1 MACIDRIREANTHR
15 LGDYLPFGVLEDG
28 VPVRLGH
35 VRRDR
40 AKARPRLF
48 EGFLTEVGGLATIP
62 ARSLQPWLNAAVAR
76 LPLEHEISHPTG
88 ESYPVW
94 PRVGAKVYGTI
105 DRSAVAWFGV
115 AATGVHVNGFVRD
128 GDRLKLWIARRSRT
142 KPTFPGELDNFVA
155 GGQPVGLSLFENVVK
170 ECGEEAG
177 VPEELAAM
185 ARQVGEVSYVYE
197 NETGLKPD
205 TMVCYDLELP
215 LGFKPVP
222 VDGEVESFELMD
234 AEDVLQITADTT
246 EFKFNCALVQI
257 DFFLRHGVI
266 SPGDPDHDALVAS
279 LHRHL
284 PG

>member
-1 MACIDRIREANTHR
+1 MACLDRIREANTHQ
-15 LGDYLPFGVLEDG
+15 LGNYMPFGVLDG
-28 VPVRLGH
+28 QVPVRLGH

-40 AKARPRLF
+40 VAARSRLF
-48 EGFLTEVGGLATIP
+48 QGFLTDVGGISTIP
-62 ARSLQPWLNAAVAR
+62 VRSLQSWLNAATAR
-76 LPLEHEISHPTG
+76 LPLEGEISHPTG

-94 PRVGAKVYGTI
+94 PRVGERVYGTI

-115 AATGVHVNGFVRD
+115 AATGVHVNGFVRE
-128 GDRLKLWIARRSRT
+128 GDRLKLWIARRSRD
-142 KPTFPGELDNFVA
+142 KATFPGELDNFVA
-155 GGQPVGLSLFENVVK
+155 GGQPVGLSLSENVIK
-170 ECGEEAG
+170 ECAEEAG
-177 VPEELAAM
+177 VPQELAAR
-185 ARQVGEVSYVYE
+185 ASLVGEVSYVYE

-215 LGFKPVP
+215 PEFKPIP

-234 AEDVLQITADTT
+234 VEEVLRITADTT

-266 SPGDPDHDALVAS
+266 APEDPDHEALVSS

-284 PG
+284 PA